1 MKRTVYKN
9 LVIDDILT
17 DLTAEDGVIV
27 SLERT
32 TEDGYDCKGLTARAG
47 LFDVHIHGLIG
58 EDANA
63 NDGTLDKMSLALAKE
78 GVTSWLPT
86 VSPAS
91 FDDMEKA
98 CKAVSHAGAKV
109 RGFHLE
115 GPFVSLAKKGALN
128 PIHIVPPTTELLDR
142 CPRAT
147 YMTIAPETEGAIEF
161 IKEATKR
168 GVRLA
173 LGHSVATHD
182 EALAG
187 IRAGA
192 NSLTHTFNAM
202 APLDHRE
209 PGLIGAAITG
219 DAYVQVISDGFHLHP
234 AVVLALYRIFGAER
248 MMLISDS
255 VRPAGLPEGVYE
267 SSGKVVEVRNGQCYL
282 KDSNTIA
289 GATTLLSECVR
300 RAVSFGI
307 PEADAYRMASE
318 TPARFM
324 GVKAGKLALGYDAD
338 FALYSKTNHAVLTV
352 IDGEIVEF

>member
-9 LVIDDILT
+9 LSIDGVLT
-17 DLTAEDGVIV
+17 DLIAEDGVITF
-27 SLERT
+27 LGK
-32 TEDGYDCKGLTARAG
+32 TEEEGYDCKGLTARAG
-47 LFDVHIHGLIG
+47 LFDVHIHGLVG
-58 EDANA
+58 EDANGG
-63 NDGTLDKMSLALAKE
+63 DIDKMSLALAKE

-86 VSPAS
+86 LSPS
-91 FDDMEKA
+91 TFDSLEAA
-98 CKAVSHAGAKV
+98 CANDSRVGAKV

-115 GPFVSLAKKGALN
+115 GPFVNLAKKGALKEEC
-128 PIHIVPPTTELLDR
+128 IVAPTLELLDR

-147 YMTIAPETEGAIEF
+147 YMTIAPEVEGALDF

-173 LGHSVATHD
+173 IGHTVATHD

-202 APLDHRE
+202 APLNHRE
-209 PGLIGAAITG
+209 PGPIGAAITG

-234 AVVLALYRIFGAER
+234 AVVLALYRIFGADR

-255 VRPAGLPEGVYE
+255 VMPAGLPDGNYE
-267 SSGKVVEVRNGQCYL
+267 SSGKPVIVKSGQCYL
-282 KDSNTIA
+282 TDGVTIA

-300 RAVSFGI
+300 RAISFGI
-307 PEADAYRMASE
+307 PEKDAYRMASE

-324 GVKAGKLALGYDAD
+324 GIKAGVLAEGYDAD
-338 FALYSKTNHAVLTV
+338 FALYDETNHAVLTV
-352 IDGEIVEF
+352 IGGKIVK

>member
-1 MKRTVYKN
+1 MKRTIYKN
-9 LVIDDILT
+9 LVIDGNVT
-17 DLTAEDGVIV
+17 DLVSEDGVIV
-27 SLERT
+27 SLSPT

-63 NDGTLDKMSLALAKE
+63 NSGILDKMSLALAKE
-78 GVTSWLPT
+78 GITSWLPT
-86 VSPAS
+86 VSPCS
-91 FDDMEKA
+91 FDDTEKA
-98 CKAVSHAGAKV
+98 CQAQSNAGAKV

-115 GPFVSLAKKGALN
+115 GPFVNLKKKGALK
-128 PIHIVPPTTELLDR
+128 PECIVAPAAELLDR

-147 YMTIAPETEGAIEF
+147 YMTIAPEVEGAIDF

-173 LGHSVATHD
+173 IGHTVATHD

-202 APLDHRE
+202 APFDHRE
-209 PGLIGAAITG
+209 PGPIGAAITG

-234 AVVLALYRIFGAER
+234 AVVLALYRIFGPDR
-248 MMLISDS
+248 MMLISDA
-255 VRPAGLPEGVYE
+255 VRPAGLPDGVYE
-267 SSGKVVEVRNGQCYL
+267 SSGKTVEVRNGQCYL
-282 KDSNTIA
+282 INSNTIA

-300 RAVSFGI
+300 RAISFGI

-324 GVKAGKLALGYDAD
+324 GVKAGRLAVGYDAD
-338 FALYSKTNHAVLTV
+338 FALYDETNHAVLTV
-352 IDGEIVEF
+352 IDGEITK